1 MEPTNRDL
9 RSGDSGRGHRSEN
22 RSLGRW
28 WRSRSDAG
36 RASHINRRFLG
47 PGRVI
52 RLAFDRVRRF
62 GVV

>member
-1 MEPTNRDL
+1 MSNRNL
-9 RSGDSGRGHRSEN
+9 RGRDSDRGHRSEN

-36 RASHINRRFLG
+36 HASHINSRFLG
-47 PGRVI
+47 SGRVI
-52 RLAFDRVRRF
+52 RLAFDKVRRF